1 MLIHSDWL
9 RVSTELRI
17 LTLLLLRSSPLDL
30 SSSQGADRRPQPPTR
45 FIVGG
50 PGEDQS
56 VATLD
61 PPRPA

>member
-1 MLIHSDWL
+1 MIMHSDLL
-9 RVSTELRI
+9 RVSRELRI
-17 LTLLLLRSSPLDL
+17 LTLLLLRSCPLDL
-30 SSSQGADRRPQPPTR
+30 SSSQGADRKPQPPTR

-56 VATLD
+56 AATLD